1 MDDVIVI
8 GAGPV
13 GNYLALKLA
22 ELGHQITVLEQ
33 QTEIAQ
39 TVCCTGILGK
49 DCLEAFPL
57 PNELILRPASSASLY
72 SPSGRTLRIEK
83 ETPQAYVI
91 DRQAF
96 QRWLAEQAQQK
107 GVRYF
112 TSCPVRDIHVDEHGV
127 KVELSTSSLESRT
140 VVIASG
146 FGSGLVRRLG
156 LGDLTDFAIG
166 AQAEVA
172 SQINEVELYVGRQ
185 VAPGFFAWLVPTNPG
200 RALAGLFCRRQAN
213 LYLRNLMDSLYQQG
227 KITSPEATPSY
238 KRVPLG
244 PLPRTYRPRL
254 LVVGEAAG
262 QVKPTTGG
270 GIYYGLICAEIAAG
284 VLHQALSS
292 GDFSAGQF
300 SRYQKEWKQR
310 LGREIQ
316 IGRFARQLF
325 ERLGDRQIDHIIGLV
340 QADGLHQAL
349 LSSPDFSFDW
359 HGEFILRTLK
369 YKALHSVLRIGRIPF
384 SRG

>member
-1 MDDVIVI
+1 MDDVIII

-33 QTEIAQ
+33 QAEVAQ

-49 DCLEAFPL
+49 NCLEAFPL
-57 PNELILRPASSASLY
+57 PNDLILREAFSASLY
-72 SPSGRTLRIEK
+72 SPSGKILRLEK
-83 ETPQAYVI
+83 DTPQAYVI
-91 DRQAF
+91 KRQAF
-96 QRWLAEQAQQK
+96 QRWLAEQAHQR

-112 TSCPVRDIHVDEHGV
+112 TGCPVRNIHIDKDKV
-127 KVELSTSSLESRT
+127 KVELSTGSLESHT
-140 VVIASG
+140 AVVASG
-146 FGSGLVRRLG
+146 QGSGLVRRLG
-156 LGDLTDFAIG
+156 LGDFTDFAIG
-166 AQAEVA
+166 AQAEVV
-172 SQINEVELYVGRQ
+172 SQINEVELYVGRE
-185 VAPGFFAWLVPTNPG
+185 VAPGFFAWLVPTSPG
-200 RALAGLFCRRQAN
+200 RALAGFFCRRQAN

-227 KITSPEATPSY
+227 KIASPEATPSY
-238 KRVPLG
+238 KRVPLV

-262 QVKPTTGG
+262 QVKPTTCG
-270 GIYYGLICAEIAAG
+270 GIYYGLICAEIAAS

-292 GDFSAGQF
+292 GDFSTRQF

-310 LGREIQ
+310 IGREIK

-325 ERLGDRQIDHIIGLV
+325 ERLGDRQMDNIFGMV
-340 QADGLHQAL
+340 QANGIHQAL
-349 LSSPDFSFDW
+349 LNSPDLSFDW
-359 HGEFILRTLK
+359 HGELILRALK
-369 YKALHSVLRIGRIPF
+369 YKALHGVLRLGRIPF

>member
-13 GNYLALKLA
+13 GNHLAVKLA
-22 ELGHQITVLEQ
+22 ELGYQITVLEQ
-33 QTEIAQ
+33 QVEVAQ

-57 PNELILRPASSASLY
+57 PHEFIMREAFSASFY
-72 SPSGRTLRIEK
+72 SPFGRTLRIEK

-91 DRQAF
+91 ERQAF
-96 QRWLAEQAQQK
+96 QRWLAEQAQQR

-112 TSCPVRDIHVDEHGV
+112 TGCPVRNIQIDKDYV
-127 KVELSTSSLESRT
+127 KVELNIGSLESRT
-140 VVIASG
+140 VVVASG
-146 FGSGLVRRLG
+146 LGSGLVRRLG

-172 SQINEVELYVGRQ
+172 SQVNEVELYVGREI
-185 VAPGFFAWLVPTNPG
+185 APGFFAWLVPTSPS

-213 LYLRNLMDSLYQQG
+213 LYLRNLLDRLYQQG
-227 KITSPEATPSY
+227 KIASPEATPSY
-238 KRVPLG
+238 KRVPLE
-244 PLPRTYRPRL
+244 PLPHTYLPRL

-270 GIYYGLICAEIAAG
+270 GIYYGLVCAEIAAG
-284 VLHQALSS
+284 VLNQALSS
-292 GDFSAGQF
+292 GDFSARQF

-310 LGREIQ
+310 LGREIR
-316 IGRFARQLF
+316 IGRFARGLF
-325 ERLGDRQIDHIIGLV
+325 ERLGDRQIDHIFGLV
-340 QADGLHQAL
+340 QSDGIHQAL
-349 LSSPDFSFDW
+349 LNSPDFSFDW
-359 HGEFILRTLK
+359 HGEFILRALK
-369 YKALHSVLRIGRIPF
+369 YKALHSVLRLGKIPF
-384 SRG
+384 PKG